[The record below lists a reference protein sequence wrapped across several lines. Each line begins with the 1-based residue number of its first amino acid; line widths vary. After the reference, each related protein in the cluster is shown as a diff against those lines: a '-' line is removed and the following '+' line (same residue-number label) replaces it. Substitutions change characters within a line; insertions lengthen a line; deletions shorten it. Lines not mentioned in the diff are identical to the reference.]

1 MVILSPPEVPRLAL
15 GRLQAQ
21 LNRLIQ
27 NHKGRFEWL
36 TYRRVLS
43 SLIGPSIF
51 LLLAIMPSLPL
62 VSEAAA
68 LSKAVDPK
76 APQIA
81 LGALLWVASWWV
93 LEVVPL
99 GLTGLLAAILFSLL
113 GYVSWGEALRS
124 FTDPIVWVF
133 MGGFVLA
140 KAFQVWGLDRRVA
153 LRVAH
158 IYKGDNPM
166 LAAFF
171 VACLPA
177 FLLTATGSI
186 TASASV
192 VYPIALSYVTLL
204 ALSPRFSEAVM
215 LSLGEAATAGAM
227 LFLISTPPNLVAKQV
242 LEQQLPDLKLTFFD
256 WFIVG
261 TPQAIAGLLITWLV
275 VFKVLK
281 VRERVSS
288 AREVVEREISSLER
302 IDSGEKLVLLV
313 FLMTLILWLTPG
325 ILVVAS
331 SVNPG
336 LVPLAEII
344 SRLLPEAAPAALAI
358 LLLGLLR
365 AKGRPLLTFDEI
377 ANGIDWNVVFLFG
390 GGIAMGKGL
399 DGSGFSR
406 WLALMITNAGFEL
419 NVLTISA
426 IGALMGFAITF
437 PASNTASAMISVPVI
452 ASIAKSAGL
461 NPMAPVISTALACSI
476 SSALPSTTP
485 PMAIVYGSGRVSIR
499 NMLKVGLLC
508 DTLRLA
514 LLILTEPFLV
524 DLLLRMKGAVP

>member
-1 MVILSPPEVPRLAL
+1 MAAPIPPRAPLPLPRVL
-15 GRLQAQ
+15 RLQ
-21 LNRLIQ
+21 LSDLVRYRGGL
-27 NHKGRFEWL
+27 KGL
-36 TYRRVLS
+36 VIRRGLA
-43 SLIGPSIF
+43 SLIGPLILLF
-51 LLLAIMPSLPL
+51 LVFAPPLPL

-81 LGALLWVASWWV
+81 LGALLWIASWWV
-93 LEVVPL
+93 LEVIPL
-99 GLTGLLAAILFSLL
+99 GLTGLLAAVLFSLL

-124 FTDPIVWVF
+124 FTDPVAWVL
-133 MGGFVLA
+133 MGGFALA

-153 LRVAH
+153 LRVAR
-158 IYKGDNPM
+158 IYGGDNPM
-166 LAAFF
+166 VAALF

-186 TASASV
+186 TASTSV

-204 ALSPRFSEAVM
+204 ALSPKFSEAMM

-242 LEQQLPDLKLTFFD
+242 LERQIPDFKLTFFD

-261 TPQAIAGLLITWLV
+261 TPQAVAGLLITWFIT
-275 VFKVLK
+275 FKVLD
-281 VRERVSS
+281 VRERFSTV
-288 AREVVEREISSLER
+288 REMVGRELNSLGR
-302 IDSGEKLVLLV
+302 MGLGEKLVLLV
-313 FLMTLILWLTPG
+313 FLITLTLWVAPG
-325 ILVVAS
+325 VLVVAS
-331 SVNPG
+331 SLNPS
-336 LVPLAEII
+336 LASAAELT
-344 SRLLPEAAPAALAI
+344 SRLLPEAAPAVLAI
-358 LLLGLLR
+358 LLLGFLK
-365 AKGRPLLTFDEI
+365 ANGRPLLTFDEI
-377 ANGIDWNVVFLFG
+377 ASGIDWNVVFLFG

-406 WLALMITNAGFEL
+406 WLALAITSTGLEL
-419 NVLTISA
+419 NTFTLSA

-452 ASIAKSAGL
+452 ASIARGAGL
-461 NPMAPVISTALACSI
+461 NPIAPVISTALACSI

-485 PMAIVYGSGRVSIR
+485 PMAIVYGSGRVSMR
-499 NMLKVGLLC
+499 NMVRVGLLS

-514 LLILTEPFLV
+514 LLVLTEPFLA
-524 DLLLRMKGAVP
+524 DLLMKVKAVTP